1 MRNPFTAYLLR
12 DISWHLLQA
21 GDGKAHHEAD
31 CMKEPA
37 VHWSAQHALMQDQLV
52 DALRW
57 LLIPS
62 RPEDGM
68 APAFSK
74 VVLSDKILLYKSQ

>member
-1 MRNPFTAYLLR
+1 
-12 DISWHLLQA
+12 
-21 GDGKAHHEAD
+21 
-31 CMKEPA
+31 MKEPA
-37 VHWSAQHALMQDQLV
+37 VHWSAQHALMQDRLV

-57 LLIPS
+57 LLLPS